1 MADLPILQWAI
12 ALLLAQG
19 VLGALDTLYH
29 HELTVAL
36 PQRHSAR
43 KELSIHALRSCFY
56 GVLFMGIAHLAFQ
69 GIWALVIAL
78 LFALEIG
85 LTLWDFVVED
95 RSRKLPAIERIMHTV
110 LAINAG
116 AFFALY
122 GLQLLEWSR
131 LPSALNPIDLGWQGW
146 ALSLF
151 AVGVTASGIR
161 DGLAALRLQRQGQGA
176 NPFA

>member
-56 GVLFMGIAHLAFQ
+56 
-69 GIWALVIAL
+69 
-78 LFALEIG
+78 
-85 LTLWDFVVED
+85 
-95 RSRKLPAIERIMHTV
+95 
-110 LAINAG
+110 
-116 AFFALY
+116 
-122 GLQLLEWSR
+122 
-131 LPSALNPIDLGWQGW
+131 
-146 ALSLF
+146 LSL
-151 AVGVTASGIR
+151 IHI
-161 DGLAALRLQRQGQGA
+161 
-176 NPFA
+176 